1 MTEVLGILALGF
13 AAGVTAGL
21 FGVGGGILVVLALT
35 LVLGLGQLEAQATSL
50 LSVIPVAFVGAWRQH
65 GYGNLRLR
73 EGVLLGALAAG
84 GSLAGVVIANAVP
97 ERALEVSFA
106 CLVLFVA
113 FRLAKRS
120 FEPEV
125 ASRPAPAGP
134 PAGRGSR

>member
-1 MTEVLGILALGF
+1 MIEALGILALGF

-21 FGVGGGILVVLALT
+21 FGVGGGILAVLALT

-50 LSVIPVAFVGAWRQH
+50 LSVIPVALVGAWRQH
-65 GYGNLRLR
+65 GYGNVRLR
-73 EGVLLGALAAG
+73 EGVLLGALASG
-84 GSLAGVVIANAVP
+84 GGLAGVVIANAVP

-125 ASRPAPAGP
+125 ASPPAPAGP
-134 PAGRGSR
+134 RAGLGSR

>member
-1 MTEVLGILALGF
+1 VTEVLGILALGF

-21 FGVGGGILVVLALT
+21 FGVGGGILAVLALT
-35 LVLGLGQLEAQATSL
+35 LVLGLGQLEAQATAL
-50 LSVIPVAFVGAWRQH
+50 LSVIPVALVGAWRQH

-84 GSLAGVVIANAVP
+84 GSVAGVAIANAVP

-120 FEPEV
+120 FEP
-125 ASRPAPAGP
+125 
-134 PAGRGSR
+134 